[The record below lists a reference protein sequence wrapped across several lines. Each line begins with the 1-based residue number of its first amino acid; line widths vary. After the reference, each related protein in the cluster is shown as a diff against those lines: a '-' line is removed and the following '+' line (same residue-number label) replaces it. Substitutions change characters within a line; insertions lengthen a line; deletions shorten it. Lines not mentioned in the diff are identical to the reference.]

1 MSLLTIVQSAALR
14 FGLPSPNVAASSTDV
29 NIQQLVAF
37 INEEGQELAARHPW
51 QAMRYQAGFTTL
63 AAEDQGSIET
73 MCTATNPQA
82 PFQSIVNE
90 TIWNRTQR
98 RPIFGPKSPAEW
110 QQLKAQFVQGPW
122 YQYVIRNKH
131 ILFTPVATAG
141 QSCFFEYIT
150 TAWATDTTGATG
162 KSAMN
167 VDSDI
172 GVLEERLI
180 MLGAIWRF
188 QAAKGLDY
196 SASFEKY
203 DDAVLDAMAKDG
215 GRAKLNLKGYDT
227 TVWPGTLVSAGN
239 WMVP

>member
-1 MSLLTIVQSAALR
+1 MSLLSIVQNAALR
-14 FGLPSPNVAASSTDV
+14 FGLPSPNAAASSTDA

-37 INEEGQELAARHPW
+37 VNEEGQELAARNPW
-51 QAMRYQAGFTTL
+51 QAMRYQAAFTTL
-63 AAEDQGSIET
+63 AAEDQGNIET
-73 MCTATNPQA
+73 ICTATNAQA

-122 YQYVIRNKH
+122 YQYIIRNKH

-150 TAWATDTTGATG
+150 SAWATDSGGTTG
-162 KSAMN
+162 KSAMT
-167 VDSDI
+167 SDTDVS
-172 GVLEERLI
+172 VLEERLI
-180 MLGAIWRF
+180 MLGAVWRF
-188 QAAKGLDY
+188 QCAKGIDFTAAY
-196 SASFEKY
+196 EKY

-215 GRAKLNLKGYDT
+215 GRAKLNLKGYNTD
-227 TVWPGTLVSAGN
+227 VYPGTLVPAGN
-239 WMVP
+239 WTL